1 MAGTWLSMTG
11 IRRYCRPRHALFF
24 LTPTGAG
31 VGFRQSFQTRAA
43 LAQLVEHRIRNAGVA
58 GSNPAGG
65 TISFNGLADIRLTH
79 FSSGKQQV
87 ST

>member
-1 MAGTWLSMTG
+1 MG
-11 IRRYCRPRHALFF
+11 FF
-24 LTPTGAG
+24 YDPNNIPLTPTGAG
-31 VGFRQSFQTRAA
+31 VGFRHSFQTPAA